1 MSSNQDQD
9 DTGKAKDSG
18 KATAEK
24 VTIERRREPRV
35 IFERHVEKDG
45 SVMGKINDE

>member
-1 MSSNQDQD
+1 MDKIQGGTEDR
-9 DTGKAKDSG
+9 KDSG

-35 IFERHVEKDG
+35 IFERGDKKDG
-45 SVMGKINDE
+45 AALGKINDE